1 METRK
6 LGRTGLD
13 VSLVCLGTMTFGE
26 QNTEAEGHAQ
36 MDRAVDAG
44 VTFFDTAELYP
55 IPPKN
60 KTQGRTEEIIG
71 SWLKS
76 RGGRD
81 RVVIAT
87 KAVGRTDAKRFRDD
101 GNGADLSR
109 ASLREGVEKSLRRL
123 QTDHIDLYQ
132 LHWPDREV
140 NQFGAN
146 PVVFKEAEPA
156 AGEVPIA
163 ETLAALAELVA
174 EGKIRHV
181 GLSNESAWG
190 TMRFL
195 AESDAGRGPR
205 MASIQNGYNLV
216 NRTFETALAEV
227 ALRED
232 VGLLAYSPLAQGYLT
247 GKYRDGALPKG
258 SRKQLFNRLQRY
270 EGPGAAEAIDA
281 YVDLAG
287 EIGWSPAD
295 LALRFVASRP
305 FVTSVIIGATSIE
318 QLHKDL
324 AAFDGR
330 GSGQSWSAEIEER
343 VNAIHVARANPC
355 P

>member
-1 METRK
+1 MEMRK

-36 MDRAVDAG
+36 MDRAKDAG
-44 VTFFDTAELYP
+44 VNFLDAAELYP
-55 IPPKN
+55 IPPKPE
-60 KTQGRTEEIIG
+60 TQGRTEETIG
-71 SWLKS
+71 TWLKS

-81 RVVIAT
+81 KVVVAT
-87 KAVGRTDAKRFRDD
+87 KAVGRTAMPQFRDD
-101 GNGADLSR
+101 GKGARLSR
-109 ASLREGVEKSLRRL
+109 GQLREAVEKSLRRL
-123 QTDHIDLYQ
+123 QTDYIDLYQ

-140 NQFGAN
+140 SQFGAN
-146 PVVFKEAEPA
+146 PVTFRTVAPA
-156 AGEVPIA
+156 PDEVPIG
-163 ETLAALAELVA
+163 ETLEALQEFVA

-205 MASIQNGYNLV
+205 VASIQNGYNLV

-247 GKYRDGALPKG
+247 GKYRNGALPDG
-258 SRKQLFNRLQRY
+258 SRKKLFDRLQRY
-270 EGPGAAEAIDA
+270 EGPGAEEAIGA
-281 YVDLAG
+281 YLDLAG
-287 EIGWSPAD
+287 EIGWSPGD
-295 LALRFVASRP
+295 LALRFAATRP
-305 FVTSVIIGATSIE
+305 FVTSVIIGATTME
-318 QLHKDL
+318 QLDQDL
-324 AAFDGR
+324 AAFDR
-330 GSGQSWSAEIEER
+330 RWSAEIEAR
-343 VNAIHVARANPC
+343 VDAIHAARPNTC